1 MTARIPRSVDV
12 PVPDVGTSWLFWMDE
27 IEDTWDAAASELFDA
42 FRGSREAAISESSI
56 VFIVRNDDLIGR
68 SGLTRAMVSSGLV
81 SGARTAALEGARKG
95 WTCNV
100 IAYDVEVPGEVV
112 IDKALWVLDDGS
124 ITGELI
130 HLGPGHIGKA
140 LI

>member
-1 MTARIPRSVDV
+1 MTARIPLSVDV
-12 PVPDVGTSWLFWMDE
+12 EAPDVGTAWLFWMDE
-27 IEDTWDAAASELFDA
+27 IEDTWDAAASELLEA

-56 VFIVRNDDLIGR
+56 VFVVRNDDLLGR
-68 SGLTRAMVSSGLV
+68 SGAARAMVSSGLV

-95 WTCNV
+95 WTSNV
-100 IAYDVEVPGEVV
+100 VAYDGDVPAVAV
-112 IDKALWVLDDGS
+112 IDKALWVLNDGL

>member
-1 MTARIPRSVDV
+1 
-12 PVPDVGTSWLFWMDE
+12 
-27 IEDTWDAAASELFDA
+27 
-42 FRGSREAAISESSI
+42 
-56 VFIVRNDDLIGR
+56 
-68 SGLTRAMVSSGLV
+68 
-81 SGARTAALEGARKG
+81 
-95 WTCNV
+95 
-100 IAYDVEVPGEVV
+100 VV